1 MLRLLRRTVLPEE
14 AVMSRIAL
22 MPEELANQIAAGE
35 VVERPASVVKEMVE
49 NSLDAGAQRIDVDI
63 ENGGLGLCRI
73 TDDGAGMTQEDAELC
88 LLRHATS
95 KLRCAE
101 DLFRLQTMGF
111 RGEALASIASVARL
125 TLTTRTKDAVAAYR
139 ITTEAGQKK
148 SPSREVG
155 GSVGTQI
162 EVRDLFFNVPA
173 RLKFMK
179 SETTE
184 AGHIAETLVRLA
196 LAFPGVHFKLRHKGK
211 VTLDLPPHKSP
222 LERSRAA
229 LASRG
234 KGAGAPVLYL
244 AQASGDGIA
253 IEAHLGAPEDATST
267 PRNVFLLVNH
277 RFVRDR
283 ALLHAAQA
291 GYGELLERG
300 RYPLLVL
307 HLNLDAAT
315 VDVNVHPQKLE
326 VRMASA
332 DTIYSL
338 VRTALR
344 NVCIQAPWLVGVA
357 ASARQYVVGG
367 GGVANEARPAYGG
380 PAGEPAA
387 RPSGPSLV
395 PADETASPSLAP
407 GRPELRLSVGD
418 GSRRSPLRPA
428 SGSADHQL
436 PLQPQ
441 WGAGLAEHRA
451 RLRQAVELY
460 APVASP
466 PAPPP
471 PPAQAAEPGA
481 APADAS
487 YAEGAAVDGA
497 TSPLPAS
504 SPDGAPAQ
512 AVPPPGSAA
521 ILAAHPEGT
530 TAAVARMNLSAMT
543 YLGQLLGTY
552 LLCEGDGELL
562 LIDQHAA
569 HERVVYERL
578 RRAHADAPLNAQRL
592 LFPASLE
599 LDEGRAALLTEHAE
613 TLTHLGFEVR
623 PFGGRSF
630 ALCAAPDLG
639 AYGRGAQ
646 VHRDPERLLRQV
658 LDELE
663 EGGRSDTLR
672 ERGDLLLSTM
682 ACHAAVRAGDLMDAS
697 RALSLLRAMDEVDY
711 SPYCPHGRPVLIR
724 LSRGEIE
731 RRFGRA

>member
-1 MLRLLRRTVLPEE
+1 
-14 AVMSRIAL
+14 MSRIAL

-35 VVERPASVVKEMVE
+35 VVERPASVVKELVE
-49 NSLDAGAQRIDVDI
+49 NALDAGAQRIDVDI
-63 ENGGLGLCRI
+63 ENGGLALCRI
-73 TDDGAGMTQEDAELC
+73 TDDGSGMTQEDAELC

-125 TLTTRTKDAVAAYR
+125 TLTTRTRDAVAAYR

-179 SETTE
+179 SEATE
-184 AGHIAETLVRLA
+184 AGHIAEALVRLA
-196 LAFPGVHFKLRHKGK
+196 LAFPGVHFKLRQKGK

-229 LASRG
+229 LAARG

-244 AQASGDGIA
+244 AQAGGDGIA
-253 IEAHLGAPEDATST
+253 IEAHLGAPDDATST
-267 PRNVFLLVNH
+267 PRNLFLLVNH

-283 ALLHAAQA
+283 SLLHAAQA

-326 VRMASA
+326 VRMAGA
-332 DTIYSL
+332 DAVYSL

-357 ASARQYVVGG
+357 AAQKYVIGG
-367 GGVANEARPAYGG
+367 TAAALQEVRPAYGG
-380 PAGEPAA
+380 SAGEVAASRSPGFLAAEHNDEPA
-387 RPSGPSLV
+387 PNSGSSG
-395 PADETASPSLAP
+395 ASGRMDLQLAP
-407 GRPELRLSVGD
+407 SDGPRRSSGRLSG
-418 GSRRSPLRPA
+418 GT
-428 SGSADHQL
+428 ADHQL

-451 RLRQAVELY
+451 RLRQAVELF
-460 APVASP
+460 APAPAAELPVSLPSETSAADLSEPAAVAPAADRSASP
-466 PAPPP
+466 
-471 PPAQAAEPGA
+471 
-481 APADAS
+481 
-487 YAEGAAVDGA
+487 
-497 TSPLPAS
+497 
-504 SPDGAPAQ
+504 
-512 AVPPPGSAA
+512 A
-521 ILAAHPEGT
+521 ILT
-530 TAAVARMNLSAMT
+530 TAAEGTAAAISRMNLAGLT

-578 RRAHADAPLNAQRL
+578 RRAHADAPLTAQRL
-592 LFPASLE
+592 LFPANLE

-663 EGGRSDTLR
+663 ESGRSDTLR
-672 ERGDLLLSTM
+672 ERGELLLATM
-682 ACHAAVRAGDLMDAS
+682 ACHAAVRAGDAMDPS
-697 RALSLLRAMDEVDY
+697 RALSLFRAMDEVDY

-724 LSRGEIE
+724 LNRAEIE